1 MLKPKVLHRNVVL
14 NLVNLFPM
22 GIWFAIQK
30 ALYMCTV
37 SVCMVVASRVRLFE
51 TPWTVA
57 SQACL
62 SMEVSRQEYWSG
74 LPCSSPGIYTL

>member
-30 ALYMCTV
+30 ALYTCTV
-37 SVCMVVASRVRLFE
+37 SVCMVVASRV
-51 TPWTVA
+51 
-57 SQACL
+57 
-62 SMEVSRQEYWSG
+62 
-74 LPCSSPGIYTL
+74 